1 MNTKILEALAVTCA
15 VTNTE
20 MPEAAVRV
28 MTSDL
33 GAYPE
38 EAVLTALVRCR
49 RELTGRLTLAA
60 VIERI
65 DDGRPGPEEAWAA
78 SPRAESE
85 SAVWTPEW
93 ATAYFAALPHVQ
105 NDDMVAARMAFLER
119 YRRGLTEARTSGKPP
134 RWSLSM
140 GHDRRGRD
148 EAVMN
153 AVRLGRIGQGEAMA
167 MLPHLTRDDFIAL
180 PDPSRGPKRLSSPM
194 PGMEGVV

>member
-78 SPRAESE
+78 SPRSEGEST
-85 SAVWTPEW
+85 VWTEEW
-93 ATAYFAALPHVQ
+93 ATAYFVALPHLQ
-105 NDDMVAARMAFLER
+105 DGDMVAARMAFLER

-134 RWSLSM
+134 HWSLSM
-140 GHDRRGRD
+140 GHDRKGRD
-148 EAVMN
+148 EAVLA
-153 AVRLGRIGQGEAMA
+153 AVRMGRIGESRALA
-167 MLPHLTRDDFIAL
+167 LLPHLTADDFIAL
-180 PDPSRGPKRLSSPM
+180 PDAYRGPRRLSVQ